1 MKKLIIL
8 LLIIAAGIWGFDLIS
23 STTDKQPQQA
33 LHININHGDLRLIN
47 TQLAVDEATIP
58 NDIKLATEVIQYA
71 EISDATTEISKR
83 LAKQLNV
90 MLKEAHEEG
99 VTNFAINSGF
109 RDFHTQQS
117 VFKEFGGDV
126 ALPAGYS
133 EHNSGL
139 AVDIGST
146 SGPMGV
152 SDEGKWLA
160 QNAWRHGFILRY
172 PEGKTA
178 ITGIAFEPWHFRYVG
193 LPHSEIMYKE
203 QWVLEEYIAY
213 LQTNGFYKTKNGTTI
228 SYYPS
233 IEDAQEAV
241 KNLSDYELSGDNQQ
255 GIIITTKD
263 SE

>member
-1 MKKLIIL
+1 MRKWIVL
-8 LLIIAAGIWGFDLIS
+8 LLIIAIGLWGFDMS
-23 STTDKQPQQA
+23 RSTTDEQPQQN
-33 LHININHGDLRLIN
+33 LHILHGDLRLIN
-47 TQLAVDEATIP
+47 NQFAVDETTIP

-83 LAKQLNV
+83 LAQHLNV

-99 VTNFAINSGF
+99 ITNFAINSGF
-109 RDFHTQQS
+109 RDFHTQQN
-117 VFKEFGGDV
+117 VFKEFGEDV

-146 SGPMGV
+146 SGPMGL
-152 SDEGKWLA
+152 SDEGTWLA
-160 QNAWRHGFILRY
+160 QNAWRYGFILRY

-203 QWVLEEYIAY
+203 QWVLEEYISY
-213 LQTNGFYKTKNGTTI
+213 LHTNGFYKTNNGTMI

-233 IEDAQEAV
+233 IEDAQEALQ
-241 KNLSDYELSGDNQQ
+241 NLSDYELSGDNQQ
-255 GIIITTKD
+255 GIIITNNE

>member
-1 MKKLIIL
+1 MRKWIIL
-8 LLIIAAGIWGFDLIS
+8 LLIIAIGFWGFDMS
-23 STTDKQPQQA
+23 RSTTDKQPQQS
-33 LHININHGDLRLIN
+33 LHILHGDLRLIN
-47 TQLAVDEATIP
+47 NQYAVDETTIP
-58 NDIKLATEVIQYA
+58 NDITLATEVIQYA
-71 EISDATTEISKR
+71 EVSDSTTEISNR
-83 LAKQLNV
+83 LAQYLNA
-90 MLKEAHEEG
+90 MLKEAQEEG
-99 VTNFAINSGF
+99 ITNFAINSGF

-117 VFKEFGGDV
+117 VFKEFGRDV

-146 SGPMGV
+146 SGPMGL

-193 LPHSEIMYKE
+193 LPHSKIMYEE

-233 IEDAQEAV
+233 IEEAQEAV

-255 GIIITTKD
+255 GIIITTN
-263 SE
+263 EYE

>member
-1 MKKLIIL
+1 MKKWIVL
-8 LLIIAAGIWGFDLIS
+8 LLVITICFWGFDMS
-23 STTDKQPQQA
+23 RSPSNEQPQQN
-33 LHININHGDLRLIN
+33 LHIHQGDLRLIN
-47 TQLAVDEATIP
+47 NQLAVDEATIP
-58 NDIKLATEVIQYA
+58 NDIIKASDVIQYA

-83 LAKQLNV
+83 LALLLNA
-90 MLKEAHEEG
+90 MLKEAHQEG
-99 VTNFAINSGF
+99 ISNFSINSGF

-117 VFKEFGGDV
+117 VFNEFGGDI

-146 SGPMGV
+146 SGPMGL

-160 QNAWRHGFILRY
+160 QNAWRYGFILRY
-172 PEGKTA
+172 PEGKTE

-193 LPHSEIMYKE
+193 LPHSEIMYTE

-213 LQTNGFYKTKNGTTI
+213 LQTNGFYETKSGMLV

-233 IEDAQEAV
+233 IETAQEALIH
-241 KNLSDYELSGDNQQ
+241 LSNYELSGDNQQ
-255 GIIITTKD
+255 GVIITTKQP
-263 SE
+263 E